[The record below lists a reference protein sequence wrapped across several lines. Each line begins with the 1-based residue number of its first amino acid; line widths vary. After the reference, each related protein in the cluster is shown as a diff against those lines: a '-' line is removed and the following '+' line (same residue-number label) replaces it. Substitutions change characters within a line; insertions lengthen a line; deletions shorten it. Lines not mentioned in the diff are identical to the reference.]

1 MYSSN
6 LERVRQSHF
15 GKSEPSPNVYGP
27 VDEIAMEIA
36 DRLAG
41 NFDPFKCAEAIQKIR
56 SILINRLNEELKEI
70 QSVIEERLERI
81 STIET
86 ALKQL

>member
-6 LERVRQSHF
+6 LERVRQSPF

-41 NFDPFKCAEAIQKIR
+41 NFDPFKCAEALQKIR
-56 SILINRLNEELKEI
+56 SILINRLNEEVKEI
-70 QSVIEERLERI
+70 QLGLEERMERI
-81 STIET
+81 NTIEA
-86 ALKQL
+86 ALKQF

>member
-1 MYSSN
+1 
-6 LERVRQSHF
+6 
-15 GKSEPSPNVYGP
+15 
-27 VDEIAMEIA
+27 MEIA